1 MEDEKQPVINI
12 EASLVNVQRGDV
24 MIVKFPDTVINP
36 INKEILAKR
45 IRDMLLVNGVDIP
58 VLVFPH
64 SWDVI
69 MVEKDEVK
77 KWQDTCWFCRKD
89 KTDSFDSEFDTYLH
103 LDCLRDILK
112 GNPDHPEAKHMK
124 YLLEDDEH
132 VCNKDLTI
140 CYCGKTKKEIKEDE

>member
-1 MEDEKQPVINI
+1 MNEETQPVINI
-12 EASLVNVQRGDV
+12 EAALVNVQRGDV
-24 MIVKFPDTVINP
+24 MIIKYPDTVINSSDLKP
-36 INKEILAKR
+36 VNKELLAKR

-64 SWDVI
+64 SWDII
-69 MVEKDEVK
+69 MVEKGDVK
-77 KWQDTCWFCRKD
+77 KWQDKCWFCRKD

-124 YLLEDDEH
+124 YLLEDGHGWEPRKDEEEK
-132 VCNKDLTI
+132 ND
-140 CYCGKTKKEIKEDE
+140 